1 MLSPSFFN
9 LPPHSLVLVNFRKE
23 GGAKVQVVMGHAV
36 EQVHILAAPDQET
49 ADRLQTCF
57 LPPSTQRPSPEEL
70 RRRRSSTRTWL
81 LRNQVPVEEE
91 GETLRVAG
99 VLTIAAPYRAEDCYS
114 SNQIILDRIQKLI
127 RNLVLEE
134 TRLESQRE
142 PSL

>member
-1 MLSPSFFN
+1 M
-9 LPPHSLVLVNFRKE
+9 H
-23 GGAKVQVVMGHAV
+23 VVMGHAV

-57 LPPSTQRPSPEEL
+57 LPPTTQRPSPEEL
-70 RRRRSSTRTWL
+70 RRRRSSTRMWL
-81 LRNQVPVEEE
+81 LRNHIPVEEE
-91 GETLRVAG
+91 GEVLRVAG
-99 VLTIAAPYRAEDCYS
+99 VLTLAAPYTAEDCCS

-134 TRLESQRE
+134 TRLESEQE